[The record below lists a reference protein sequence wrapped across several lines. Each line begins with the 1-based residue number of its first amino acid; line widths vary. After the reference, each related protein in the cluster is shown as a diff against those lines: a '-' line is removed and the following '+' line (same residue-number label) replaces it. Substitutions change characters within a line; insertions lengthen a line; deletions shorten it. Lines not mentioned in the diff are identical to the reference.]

1 MTRLIK
7 ILAGIAV
14 LAGLVMAVAPWTVS
28 SRALT
33 AAVADQLRHD
43 MGIDLTVDGRT
54 TIAFLPVPRLKFEVV
69 TVRGAGGVVLARGGQ
84 IRGRLKLLPLL
95 TGQIELAELSISN
108 SRIAVL
114 VDKDGRTAWEPTFA
128 ALRARIA
135 GDPDGDIRRLI
146 INHSSVAWSDERS
159 GANNLF
165 RDVNLVANW
174 SGAGDAVEIGGTFD
188 WRGEAVH
195 IALTELVPS
204 ALADGRD
211 SPVELRLSARLG
223 RVTLVANANDGRAGP
238 WLSGRSSF
246 ETKSLRDLVAWTGAE
261 LPLGPY
267 IGPASLDGEFK
278 ASGPGVSWP
287 SVKLTLGAEKLEGA
301 VASRIEAGRLALT
314 GTLAADTLDLSGF
327 LAPFAQAIAPNG
339 GWSWEPLSL
348 SGAAA
353 ADLDLRL
360 SATSARVGPA
370 KLSDVALNVLI
381 KPGRLE
387 AALGRAGLADGS
399 VKGRLLL
406 VSTPDG
412 VDLKANGNAQGLDAA
427 ALMTNLSG
435 SNWIAGTA
443 SGQFTL
449 EAAGP
454 TAAEMAQ
461 RASGRA
467 TIAVKQ
473 GEFVGLA
480 LDDALKRFERQPLSA
495 SLNLRSGRTP
505 FREAQAT
512 LSLTDGVGEISDA
525 SFTAAALKGRVR
537 GRIVAPERSIVAK
550 AAVESLAPV
559 TEGKLSPA
567 LAFEISGTWGDLSI
581 LPDAK
586 ALIERSGAA
595 RLLLAPHPL
604 PPPIAPV
611 QIESAIQ

>member
-1 MTRLIK
+1 M
-7 ILAGIAV
+7 
-14 LAGLVMAVAPWTVS
+14 
-28 SRALT
+28 
-33 AAVADQLRHD
+33 
-43 MGIDLTVDGRT
+43 
-54 TIAFLPVPRLKFEVV
+54 
-69 TVRGAGGVVLARGGQ
+69 
-84 IRGRLKLLPLL
+84 
-95 TGQIELAELSISN
+95 
-108 SRIAVL
+108 
-114 VDKDGRTAWEPTFA
+114 
-128 ALRARIA
+128 
-135 GDPDGDIRRLI
+135 
-146 INHSSVAWSDERS
+146 
-159 GANNLF
+159 
-165 RDVNLVANW
+165 
-174 SGAGDAVEIGGTFD
+174 
-188 WRGEAVH
+188 
-195 IALTELVPS
+195 
-204 ALADGRD
+204 
-211 SPVELRLSARLG
+211 
-223 RVTLVANANDGRAGP
+223 
-238 WLSGRSSF
+238 
-246 ETKSLRDLVAWTGAE
+246 
-261 LPLGPY
+261 
-267 IGPASLDGEFK
+267 
-278 ASGPGVSWP
+278 
-287 SVKLTLGAEKLEGA
+287 
-301 VASRIEAGRLALT
+301 ASRVEAGRLALT

-360 SATSARVGPA
+360 SATTARVGAA

-412 VDLKANGNAQGLDAA
+412 VDLKAHGNAQGLDIA
-427 ALMTNLSG
+427 ALTTSLSS

-461 RASGRA
+461 RANGRA

-512 LSLTDGVGEISDA
+512 LSLTDGIGEISDG

-537 GRIVAPERSIVAK
+537 GRIVAPERSLVAK

-595 RLLLAPHPL
+595 RLLLSPRPL